1 MFYQISLICRGF
13 IIINVKLMYPSLR
26 NKHFFTK
33 KRQERI
39 YWVNIIILLF
49 ITKTADNPSFP
60 LLLALWS
67 DGFCNKS
74 HNKKFQHT
82 DYLGKNMRKITQV
95 ISAVCLL
102 FALNSS
108 AVALASSP
116 SPLNPGTNVARI
128 AEQAPI
134 HWVSVAQIENS
145 LAGRPPMAVGFDI
158 DDTVLFSSPGFWR
171 GKKTFS
177 PESEDYLKNPV
188 FWEKMNNGWD
198 EFSIPKEVA
207 RQLID
212 MHVRRGDAI
221 FFVTGRSPTK
231 TETVS
236 KTLADNFHIP
246 ATNMNPVIFAGD
258 KPGQNTKSQW
268 LQDKNIRIF
277 YGDSDNDI
285 TAARDVGAR
294 GIRILR
300 ASNSTYKP
308 LPQAGAFG
316 EEVIVNS
323 EY

>member
-1 MFYQISLICRGF
+1 
-13 IIINVKLMYPSLR
+13 
-26 NKHFFTK
+26 
-33 KRQERI
+33 
-39 YWVNIIILLF
+39 
-49 ITKTADNPSFP
+49 
-60 LLLALWS
+60 
-67 DGFCNKS
+67 
-74 HNKKFQHT
+74 
-82 DYLGKNMRKITQV
+82 MRKITQA

-116 SPLNPGTNVARI
+116 SPLNHGTNVARL

-158 DDTVLFSSPGFWR
+158 DDTVLFPVRASGAA
-171 GKKTFS
+171 KTFS

-258 KPGQNTKSQW
+258 KPGKIQNR
-268 LQDKNIRIF
+268 NGCRIKISEF
-277 YGDSDNDI
+277 FM
-285 TAARDVGAR
+285 A
-294 GIRILR
+294 ILIMI
-300 ASNSTYKP
+300 
-308 LPQAGAFG
+308 LPPHAMSALVVSAFCAPPTLPTNPCHKR
-316 EEVIVNS
+316 VRLVKR
-323 EY
+323 

>member
-1 MFYQISLICRGF
+1 MR
-13 IIINVKLMYPSLR
+13 KLTLALAAAS
-26 NKHFFTK
+26 
-33 KRQERI
+33 
-39 YWVNIIILLF
+39 LLF
-49 ITKTADNPSFP
+49 TLN
-60 LLLALWS
+60 
-67 DGFCNKS
+67 
-74 HNKKFQHT
+74 
-82 DYLGKNMRKITQV
+82 
-95 ISAVCLL
+95 SAV
-102 FALNSS
+102 
-108 AVALASSP
+108 VARASTP
-116 SPLNPGTNVARI
+116 QPLWVGTNVAQL

-145 LAGRPPMAVGFDI
+145 LLGRPPMAVGFDI

-171 GKKTFS
+171 GQKTFS
-177 PESEDYLKNPV
+177 PGSEDYLKNPQ

-246 ATNMNPVIFAGD
+246 AANMNPVIFAGD
-258 KPGQNTKSQW
+258 KPGQNTKTQW
-268 LQDKNIRIF
+268 LQAKQIKVF

-285 TAARDVGAR
+285 TAAREAGAR
-294 GIRILR
+294 GIRVLR
-300 ASNSTYKP
+300 AANSSYKP
-308 LPQAGAFG
+308 LPMAGALG